1 MSEMPENVKKG
12 SSIKALDDLMRARR
26 NHIVSEQ
33 HKADT
38 SISDALQAQF
48 DAAIAQRDDLMGK
61 YSRAEYKIAELT
73 QEIAEMKLYCEEY
86 NSKLLDQAM
95 QLVESVLVSRQYF
108 DPENY
113 EDPPPPLKERN
124 DSDEGVGVGG
134 CVGNDRA
141 IIDLFCEFIRENRAM
156 LWVEHGGD
164 SQGEKPPMGWVKV
177 IEGKEF
183 ILLPP
188 YTFDIARRASS
199 KAGRRAT
206 AEALFRCGVLRA
218 GAADGRLCTS
228 HTIRHTVRESGISS
242 QYYAI
247 SHTIFE
253 LESK

>member
-1 MSEMPENVKKG
+1 MSEMPKNVKKG
-12 SSIKALDDLMRARR
+12 SSIKALDDLMRARI

-73 QEIAEMKLYCEEY
+73 QELAEMKLYCEEY
-86 NSKLLDQAM
+86 NSKLLEQAM

-134 CVGNDRA
+134 CADKDRA

-156 LWVEHGGD
+156 LWAEHGGHY
-164 SQGEKPPMGWVKV
+164 QGERPPVGWVKV
-177 IEGKEF
+177 IGGQEF
-183 ILLPP
+183 FLLPP
-188 YTFDIARRASS
+188 YAFDIARRDSS
-199 KAGRRAT
+199 KAGRKAA
-206 AEALFRCGVLRA
+206 AETLFRCGVLRG
-218 GAADGRLCTS
+218 GAADGRLRTQ
-228 HTIRHTVRESGISS
+228 HLVKEVGISS
-242 QYYAI
+242 RYYAI